1 MFVNLND
8 IERIKDAIENIHGSG
23 INYDYD
29 FEVGYSSR
37 YGMVL
42 KATNAYDVMNETGM
56 YTGVVNFSVRIPVK
70 HPDRFVILF
79 HSGYHD
85 RDNLREYLD
94 DLYASAIERVL
105 VK

>member
-1 MFVNLND
+1 MFVNLNKV
-8 IERIKDAIENIHGSG
+8 ERIKDAIENIHGSG

-85 RDNLREYLD
+85 RDNLRENLEQ
-94 DLYASAIERVL
+94 LYASAIERVL

>member
-1 MFVNLND
+1 MYVNLND

-37 YGMVL
+37 YGMAL
-42 KATNAYDVMNETGM
+42 KATNAYDVMNEIGM

-70 HPDRFVILF
+70 HPDDFMILF
-79 HSGYHD
+79 SAGYHD
-85 RDNLREYLD
+85 RDNLREYLE
-94 DLYASAIERVL
+94 DLYASVL